1 MNPLRDLPILDDL
14 ARERQA
20 QMRREARVAYELRGR
35 MPNRKEGNAMSK
47 QKLFLVLIGALLAAL
62 LIAQLAAAAAGA
74 GGGAGRYLL
83 M

>member
-20 QMRREARVAYELRGR
+20 QMRREARIAYELRGR
-35 MPNRKEGNAMSK
+35 MPNRTEGNAVLK
-47 QKLFLVLIGALLAAL
+47 QKLFLVLVGALLAAL
-62 LIAQLAAAAAGA
+62 LIAQLAAAAGA